1 MKYLIILLTGTLS
14 IAPIILKSQTERE
27 NSFPHSMICEPEKN
41 DSTLW
46 NSTFLKNDIFQYKEN
61 NLNPSSITGYPIETL
76 AFPVV
81 DYGAGAA
88 GVIEYTAEFPCMWSG
103 VGLFVGKHTY
113 NPDEFR
119 DQDNHIAFFNL
130 IVLTDTLDVEGYAL
144 ADHEITSRNHPDYLG
159 QGRILTKQH
168 QIDYV
173 AFHRADNTTIAIIGG
188 RLFDLSIGQTIIVIP
203 QQNGSVR
210 MHQINTPYLPMQ
222 EASNYIQRLVQS
234 DMVKEMMS
242 MGKPISETINMPLSG
257 RSHHLLLSQPIY
269 LTVESEN
276 GTEGLFNLEI
286 TTSDSLDQQL
296 SSTQYMDQSTPFI
309 LELPAGIY
317 SLTITNHVVE
327 QRLLKKVQC
336 DPNDIRKGM
345 AGTFDAIG
353 RIEIGPG
360 CSFRV
365 L

>member
-1 MKYLIILLTGTLS
+1 MKYLIILLTSILS
-14 IAPIILKSQTERE
+14 TAPINLKSQTGGEK
-27 NSFPHSMICEPEKN
+27 SFSHSMISEPEKN

-88 GVIEYTAEFPCMWSG
+88 GVLEYTVASPYMWSG

-119 DQDNHIAFFNL
+119 GQDNHIAFFNL
-130 IVLTDTLDVEGYAL
+130 MVFTDTLDIEGYTL
-144 ADHEITSRNHPDYLG
+144 ADHSITSRNHPDYLG

-173 AFHRADNTTIAIIGG
+173 AFHRADNAALAVIGG
-188 RLFDLSIGQTIIVIP
+188 RLFDLGIGQTIIVVP

-222 EASNYIQRLVQS
+222 EAASYIQRLVQS
-234 DMVKEMMS
+234 DLVQEMMD
-242 MGKPISETINMPLSG
+242 MGKPISETIKMPLPA
-257 RSHHLLLSQPIY
+257 RSHHLSQNQLIY

-276 GTEGLFNLEI
+276 GTEGMFNLEI
-286 TTSDSLDQQL
+286 TTSDSLGQPL
-296 SSTQYMDQSTPFI
+296 SPTTYMDQSTPFS
-309 LELPAGIY
+309 LELPVGIH
-317 SLTITNHVVE
+317 SLTITNHDTE

-336 DPNDIRKGM
+336 DPNDSRKGM
-345 AGTFDAIG
+345 AGTFEPIG
-353 RIEIGPG
+353 RIEVGPG